1 MSRDFTKTISYMEK
15 SRYKTIMI
23 NMKIIRSSFTDTW
36 NIINM
41 STYCRDD
48 HLVECS
54 SKKGPAGRIVQDKV
68 SAPPQS
74 ESFL

>member
-1 MSRDFTKTISYMEK
+1 MEK

-41 STYCRDD
+41 STYCREDQ
-48 HLVECS
+48 LVERS
-54 SKKGPAGRIVQDKV
+54 RKTLKSAAPKKDQLVELSKTKFK
-68 SAPPQS
+68 SAPPKS